1 MVRLLRTGVL
11 IALGLSWKTK
21 ETLDEL
27 VKKGE
32 ENPSEAAKRMR
43 DLADAAE
50 RNGKEIQ
57 ERLLRLWEEGMKR
70 VSLPTRADIERLD
83 REIAALAARLDQRR

>member
-21 ETLDEL
+21 ETLEEL

-32 ENPSEAAKRMR
+32 ENPSESAKRIR
-43 DLADAAE
+43 DLAGAAE

-57 ERLLRLWEEGMKR
+57 ERLLRLWEGGMKR
-70 VSLPTRADIERLD
+70 VKLPTQADIERLD